1 MYREELDMI
10 KKNWMMIA
18 VLLLSLLALAGYC
31 VYDGVRTDS
40 TAPEITVSAE
50 VLEVSVHDGKDALLQ
65 GITAADDRDGDVTAS
80 VVAERV
86 SAISDAN
93 EVTVT
98 YAAFDSSGNVA
109 KTNRTVRYTDYE
121 SLQFTLNR
129 PLAFYSGTSFDLLA
143 AIQAEDMV
151 DGDISYRIK
160 ATSMDET
167 SVSAVGN
174 HTVRFRVTNSMGDT
188 VELTLPVEVYT
199 ERYNAQ
205 LTLTDYLVY
214 IKAGDRFDAAEYLD
228 EFTVR
233 EDVLPLNGNVPAGV
247 VLRTMGYV
255 DTEVPGVYALS
266 MTMTQEQGS
275 LEYVGYTRL
284 IVVVEE

>member
-1 MYREELDMI
+1 MI
-10 KKNWMMIA
+10 KKNWMSLA
-18 VLLLSLLALAGYC
+18 VLLLSVLTLVGYR
-31 VYDGVRTDS
+31 VYDGLRTD
-40 TAPEITVSAE
+40 TAAPEISVSGE
-50 VLEVSVHDGKDALLQ
+50 VLELSVYDGKDALLQ
-65 GITAADDRDGDVTAS
+65 GVTAADDRDGDVTAS
-80 VVAERV
+80 LVVEG
-86 SAISDAN
+86 IGQINGAN

-98 YAAFDSSGNVA
+98 YAAFDRSGNVA
-109 KTNRTVRYTDYE
+109 KAKRTVRYTDYE
-121 SLQFTLNR
+121 SLKFTLNR
-129 PLAFYSGTSFDLLA
+129 PLVYASGTSFDLLT

-160 ATSMDET
+160 ATSLDET
-167 SVSAVGN
+167 SVSAAGS

-214 IKAGDRFDAAEYLD
+214 IRAGDDFDYMDYLKD
-228 EFTVR
+228 FTVR
-233 EDVLPLNGNVPAGV
+233 EDTVHLNGRVPSGV
-247 VLRTMGYV
+247 TLRTAGHV
-255 DTEVPGVYALS
+255 ETEVPGVYTLS
-266 MTMTQEQGS
+266 MTMTQQQGS